1 VKQITGALLS
11 LALLNFGLMACSS
24 ANKAKDIDTK
34 VDMTADVNNGAVIG
48 VKDGDMVYQRKVM
61 MNEQLRSLE
70 LEVYNLEAKVY
81 GGPRYLDNRGL
92 YGVLRD
98 CRAEASEIKNGG
110 DGKLLWTEKREYL
123 TPEDEYS
130 KIGVEDKKK
139 IVGVSEEFLR
149 DRLERFQG
157 YKKVLYNR
165 QEEYETKIKV
175 CELELQKQAR
185 SGKAAKS
192 VSQEE

>member
-1 VKQITGALLS
+1 VKSISLILLG
-11 LALLNFGLMACSS
+11 LAFVACSS
-24 ANKAKDIDTK
+24 AHKAKDIDTK
-34 VDMTADVNNGAVIG
+34 VDLTAPVNNNAVIG

-61 MNEQLRSLE
+61 MNEQLRALE

-92 YGVLRD
+92 YGVLKD
-98 CRAEASEIKNGG
+98 CRAEASEAKNGG

-123 TPEDEYS
+123 TADDDFA
-130 KIGVEDKKK
+130 KIGIEDKKK

-157 YKKVLYNR
+157 YKNVLYNR

-175 CELELQKQAR
+175 CELDLQKNAATA
-185 SGKAAKS
+185 KAARAAKAD
-192 VSQEE
+192 